1 VSGNYNIKIPDKEMK
16 EVKKKIT
23 VWSPEKAKGTFN
35 AQYVINLPH
44 QRKESRVYGQI
55 YPQNGIDH
63 GKMG

>member
-1 VSGNYNIKIPDKEMK
+1 MK